1 MGITSVY
8 IQDHRFVNFTI
19 RETRTFFGLENK
31 RTKRNNKDT
40 KKKKNDEKKKRRIVN
55 IVDECVS
62 CCAPDGP

>member
-19 RETRTFFGLENK
+19 QETRTFFGLENK

-40 KKKKNDEKKKRRIVN
+40 KTNQKKKNGKNDEKKR
-55 IVDECVS
+55 EE
-62 CCAPDGP
+62 

>member
-19 RETRTFFGLENK
+19 QETRTFFGLENK

-40 KKKKNDEKKKRRIVN
+40 KTNQKKKKREKR
-55 IVDECVS
+55 
-62 CCAPDGP
+62 

>member
-19 RETRTFFGLENK
+19 RKTRTFFGLENK

-40 KKKKNDEKKKRRIVN
+40 KKKKEKNYEKKR
-55 IVDECVS
+55 EE
-62 CCAPDGP
+62 